1 MRCQTRT
8 SLGKIPQLLQQSRKA
23 LLSRHGY
30 CWTHQ
35 ALHRVHK
42 SDVLLEIN
50 RIFSAVY
57 KLCYT
62 FKSNYAS
69 KSKKSSCEAKYIEQ
83 VLGEMNFWRITD
95 LMLIFCIRWYF
106 IQVSSLL
113 FTFTFSCHKQYLCS
127 NLLVP
132 QAYDSLKKLETRT
145 PLSFFFLNYEP
156 KQTEVKHQNRI
167 TEQQLY
173 SCKISSVR

>member
-1 MRCQTRT
+1 MRCQTTT
-8 SLGKIPQLLQQSRKA
+8 SLGKILQLLQQSRNA

-50 RIFSAVY
+50 RIFPAVY

-62 FKSNYAS
+62 FNSNYAS

-95 LMLIFCIRWYF
+95 LMLIFCTRWYF

-132 QAYDSLKKLETRT
+132 QAWFLEEAGNQNSTV
-145 PLSFFFLNYEP
+145 FFLLNHEP
-156 KQTEVKHQNRI
+156 KADRSQTSKQNNW
-167 TEQQLY
+167 TTTL
-173 SCKISSVR
+173 